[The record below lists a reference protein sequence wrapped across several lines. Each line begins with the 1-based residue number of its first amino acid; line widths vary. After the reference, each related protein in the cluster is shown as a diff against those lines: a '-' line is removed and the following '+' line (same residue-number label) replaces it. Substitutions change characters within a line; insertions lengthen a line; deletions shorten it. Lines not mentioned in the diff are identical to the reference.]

1 MRYAII
7 CAYFV
12 FCLVSLSAVAQTGP
26 GGVGKTSSAAATA
39 IRCADVDL
47 RTVVMSTDPAHS
59 LSDSL
64 GIPLSAQVQ
73 NVLPNLDAVEI
84 DPYVELNENWGV
96 ICDLV
101 ASLLM
106 QLGADKT
113 IAAELAS
120 IPGMA
125 ELFSLLRL
133 RDFYGKGTYEV
144 VVVDMA
150 PTGESLRLLS
160 LPEVLAW
167 LLKITRTIEKFILA
181 PVLRPVS
188 KVTPGLDK
196 IIAPE
201 HVVSVW
207 DRSLDRLKDIREILD
222 KKALTSARLVM
233 NPEKMVIAESQRALT
248 YLSLYGMHVDAA
260 IVNKVIP
267 DDAKEG
273 FMDEWYDSQQKY
285 LSAIENDFSPMPI
298 FRVPLFKSEVT
309 GIDRLRELGKRL
321 YGERNPADLF
331 YDEKPVSIR
340 QDEDG
345 STLRVKLPFA
355 PTDKIELARLGAV
368 LTLSVGTRTREIVL
382 PDSLAGLTPKE
393 AAMVE
398 GYLEIKFEK
407 PMAQV
412 EA

>member
-1 MRYAII
+1 MQKLPMRII
-7 CAYFV
+7 F
-12 FCLVSLSAVAQTGP
+12 FTGK

-39 IRCADVDL
+39 IRCADLGL

-64 GIPLSAQVQ
+64 GIQLSAQVST
-73 NVLPNLDAVEI
+73 VLPNLDAVEV

-96 ICDLV
+96 IRDFV
-101 ASLLM
+101 ATLLM

-133 RDFYGKGTYEV
+133 RDFYGKGKYDV

-167 LLKITRTIEKFILA
+167 LLRITRTIEKFILA

-188 KVTPGLDK
+188 KVTPGLNK
-196 IIAPE
+196 IVAPE
-201 HVVSVW
+201 NVVGVW

-233 NPEKMVIAESQRALT
+233 NAEKMVISESQRALT

-267 DDAKEG
+267 DDAKVG
-273 FMDEWYDSQQKY
+273 FMDEWYESQQKY
-285 LSAIENDFSPMPI
+285 LAMIENDFAPMPI

-309 GIDRLRELGKRL
+309 GVERLRELGKRL
-321 YGERNPADLF
+321 YGEKNPAELF
-331 YDEKPVSIR
+331 YEEKPVSIR

-355 PTDKIELARLGAV
+355 ASEQLELARVGAT
-368 LTLSVGTRTREIVL
+368 LTLTVGTRSKEIAL
-382 PDSLAGLTPKE
+382 PDSLAGLNPKE
-393 AAMVE
+393 AAMVD
-398 GYLEIKFEK
+398 GFLEIKFEK
-407 PMAQV
+407 PSV
-412 EA
+412 